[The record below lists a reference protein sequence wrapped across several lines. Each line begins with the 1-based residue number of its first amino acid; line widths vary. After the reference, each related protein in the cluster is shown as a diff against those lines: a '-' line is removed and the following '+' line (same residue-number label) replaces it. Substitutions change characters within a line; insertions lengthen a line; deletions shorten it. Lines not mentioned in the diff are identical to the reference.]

1 MKIGKKKTEVIAE
14 LFERF
19 KIRDGFGV
27 TAHKLDTIAQALSES
42 LSNTKIRINIPY
54 HSFNCHGTANK
65 VAKDVIGVM
74 PFSKNPININNVT
87 TLYYGCKPITSQS
100 YLPFLSEFDCFFIEN
115 IDMRGSSCITINLVK
130 GPNWRMYL

>member
-19 KIRDGFGV
+19 KTREGFGV
-27 TAHKLDTIAQALSES
+27 TGHKLDTIAHALSES

-100 YLPFLSEFDCFFIEN
+100 YLPFLSEVDCFFIEN
-115 IDMRGSSCITINLVK
+115 IDMRGSSCIIINLVK
-130 GPNWRMYL
+130 GPSWRMYL

>member
-19 KIRDGFGV
+19 KTREGFGV
-27 TAHKLDTIAQALSES
+27 TGHKLDTIAQALSES

-87 TLYYGCKPITSQS
+87 TLYYGCNPITSQS
-100 YLPFLSEFDCFFIEN
+100 YLPFLSEVDCFFIEN
-115 IDMRGSSCITINLVK
+115 IDMRGSSCIIINLVK
-130 GPNWRMYL
+130 GPSWRMYL

>member
-1 MKIGKKKTEVIAE
+1 MKIGKKKAEVIAE

-19 KIRDGFGV
+19 KTREGFGV

-65 VAKDVIGVM
+65 VAKDVIGLM

-100 YLPFLSEFDCFFIEN
+100 YLPFLSDVDCFFIEN
-115 IDMRGSSCITINLVK
+115 IDMRGSSCIIINLVK
-130 GPNWRMYL
+130 GPSWRMYL

>member
-19 KIRDGFGV
+19 KTREGFGV
-27 TAHKLDTIAQALSES
+27 TGHKLDTIAQALSES

-65 VAKDVIGVM
+65 VAKKGV
-74 PFSKNPININNVT
+74 
-87 TLYYGCKPITSQS
+87 
-100 YLPFLSEFDCFFIEN
+100 
-115 IDMRGSSCITINLVK
+115 NLIVA
-130 GPNWRMYL
+130 

>member
-19 KIRDGFGV
+19 KTREGFGV
-27 TAHKLDTIAQALSES
+27 TGHKLDTIAQALSES

-87 TLYYGCKPITSQS
+87 TLYYGCNPITSQS
-100 YLPFLSEFDCFFIEN
+100 YLPFLSEVDCFFIEN
-115 IDMRGSSCITINLVK
+115 IDMRVSSCIIINLVK
-130 GPNWRMYL
+130 GPSWRMYL